1 MLLLASHWHIQ
12 LPPTRDPNHLDS
24 IMCFTKVLSRHL
36 QHLPAHNSNT
46 IDTNFQTP
54 TVRAFLNTCA
64 EILQHRLNSILQVP
78 VSLKKLTTWNVT
90 SWSPRLPSNQNKNR
104 FIAKLLRRGPVL
116 LQETKWTLEAATF
129 LQQHWT
135 GIATAS
141 SPAQSTDTGKQGG
154 VAILL
159 PIGWILHE
167 VHEILPGYALAVK
180 AEIQS
185 QTIWLASIYFPI
197 AGTQQ
202 LLNQI
207 SSQLARLIKDQP
219 IFIGGDLNHADERF
233 LTTWNHL
240 LSKCRIEDIEPTLE
254 TFFSPQSNSALD
266 RILAPTELLD
276 GAHANLNTYLVNFYP
291 KYGHQAKQLS
301 LRFTPK
307 LRPHP
312 DSTTH
317 DTIPTSAFIQPIS
330 IHSNTAII
338 AALATLRRAFEENPH
353 INKVSDKGLY
363 AKALIWGWWR
373 RHQSSYQEVRSFRVF
388 YRKLIGPLPFI
399 RATNR
404 QIELLAKA
412 AEQPVSCLHPY
423 PLEADGTR
431 KLPKTLVITLLQKA
445 EEAES
450 KISAISYTAAPP
462 GPLITAIAQNK
473 IWANLKALVPKG
485 EHYNGPILDAQGYKV
500 TSAKEYDQALLAT
513 RSFWFQPPTNYD
525 SRWLP
530 TLNRY
535 QEQMEPWP
543 SFDTPS
549 HNCILK
555 HLVHTKDS
563 SPGPDGIPYAA
574 WRLSP
579 QFSTALIINEFKRL
593 KSGLLPTP
601 TQVGVWIPKASPGPT
616 ADHFRPL
623 GMPDTLDRLMDGAAA
638 AALFQHTATLF
649 HPAQTMLN
657 CFKEPQSA
665 AIQVQTEL
673 DSLDPTAALFMD
685 LAKAFE
691 CVNAHWILHLLFIR
705 QAPIWVIQLAQRM
718 FFQRQIR
725 HKVQGRLLPPRV
737 VHSGVD
743 MGRSTS
749 VFFFCLA
756 MDPIFVS
763 LNRIPGV
770 INVFGYVDDT
780 TIVGRTD
787 PHLDWPRAV
796 MQEVSNWHSAGI
808 RMDGH
813 HCWRIGLTCDYLTP
827 YDTLVSTD
835 TIHPPPE
842 WITPHGFPT
851 LTTTKFSL
859 PHEVPYLVVA
869 RGTSALIVEWP
880 TYIAMLNG
888 DSNLLGVLAAV
899 QCNCRSKTKILTN
912 AFLTTHHIQ
921 ELDISGLGAQCLSD
935 DTTNLGLIVYGGIS
949 LDEDGNTIMIP
960 PQKGLPY
967 FASKAL
973 RKMDRRKHRIMASPH
988 SIKYNITFCNMY
1000 CNSGFAY
1007 VKSSSAILPTDL
1019 NQIYN
1024 TYVDIL
1030 LRRPWFDKLHLP
1042 GIFRWLDIGPL
1053 LDPSIMQAV
1062 AVFGYFH
1069 RWGGQLGSLA
1079 PSKQRYRQHVFR
1091 IWKYWCSKLSVTE
1104 AMHLLSIE
1112 KVAEPNMP
1120 SKFNECFKKYA
1131 VLRQLQAAKQHLL
1144 TRIQNNGWPGG
1155 ISTSFIEELALLPR
1169 LSVGQVP
1176 RFSLFRWSI
1185 GEDADYWLPLRGV
1198 TSRKRDCCLC
1208 GAEAKQYPF
1217 GPAYGALCSQCW
1229 LPSTDATFI
1238 HIPCEQYVSIQD
1250 LLGFEIPKLA
1260 SPLLTVLTRAE
1271 YTPFANEP
1279 PLKCFLCNTCT
1290 NSIDHWCQFCP
1301 VPAIAFNLLHR
1312 LPHWQHLHYGVTS
1325 EPIQVTVKTLLIFHL
1340 RRLLREIGAL
1350 DKTPQ
1355 LQRSATILQ
1364 HATELAQ
1371 RIYSSMPAKYT
1382 YKLRPQ
1388 TSTQSDLCLTPAA
1401 IVASHIPQTQL
1412 ESLLLPKRALI
1423 TTGPSSKG
1431 QVIATLD
1438 PHDPRLSLLRFQYH
1452 FSPTQTPTASLEVIQ
1467 CATCGSLHI
1476 QLHALCNLTPGDIL
1490 MLGIDNIAVEY
1501 IIQFDGSAH
1510 YRQQKGGAGVCVI
1523 QVTQYSVNIHSW
1535 EAFSLPDCPDNI
1547 IAEAEA
1553 CRRALRK
1560 AYSLVTSCSPPA
1572 PQSIYLQGD
1581 ILPLIR
1587 FLNNQGRIRRLDV
1600 LAIMEDCLRLT
1611 SFLAPFVVNHYLP
1624 RECNKLADYFAG
1636 YASRWLLDNPTS
1648 HHYGTLS
1655 AEPPY
1660 KLLQQLGFQSRE
1672 SMRRNTNIIFTEQPQ
1687 FSYQGLRAHL
1697 ASHSAHGDAWCL
1709 YRSHFQ
1715 SSSYTVK
1722 YHRTSQDDMGRIYP
1736 TTFAAQALPRSLRL
1750 VLFASTHS
1758 EIDMWGAHYEIVRR
1772 FGPPNEL
1779 NHVTQIREWLFQTL
1793 TPLAGAI
1800 LTLEFCKLWPL
1811 VVINSQTPGAALS
1824 YLEWQLRCTPPLPI
1838 TRFANNL
1845 HNLAQALAATPPQ
1858 WLPPRIH
1865 NNPKGRV
1872 FHVCEHIEYELT
1884 MAMLTHLQQ
1893 QHTFQSCVWLHDG
1906 FWLAPPPTD
1915 DQLQAS
1921 NQHIINTYG
1930 LSQTEPP
1937 LFRSSPLVTFITGR
1951 DTICSNSSDSASNLV
1966 GTLKAIKKRPH
1977 SAPSTQELAQQVERL
1992 GKRQKTSF
2000 AFLTHVRSYPYNAQ
2014 PTPPHKRRRNWSPLA
2029 DPPHLLD
2036 AHLRAS
2042 W

>member
-1 MLLLASHWHIQ
+1 MPIV
-12 LPPTRDPNHLDS
+12 
-24 IMCFTKVLSRHL
+24 KVLSRHL
-36 QHLPAHNSNT
+36 QYLTEHHSAT
-46 IDTNFQTP
+46 IDENYQTP
-54 TVRAFLNTCA
+54 TLTAFLNTCE
-64 EILQHRLNSILQVP
+64 EILQHRLDTMLQVP

-104 FIAKLLRRGPVL
+104 FITKSLRKGPIL

-135 GIATAS
+135 GIAIAS

-167 VHEILPGYALAVK
+167 VHEILPSYALAIK

-185 QTIWLASIYFPI
+185 QMVWLASIYFPI
-197 AGTQQ
+197 HGTQQ
-202 LLNQI
+202 ILNQI

-219 IFIGGDLNHADERF
+219 IFIGGDFNHADQRF
-233 LTTWNHL
+233 LTTWNNL
-240 LSKCRIEDIEPTLE
+240 LSKCRVEDIEPTLE

-276 GAHANLNTYLVNFYP
+276 GAHANLTAYLVQFYHN
-291 KYGHQAKQLS
+291 YGHQAKQLS

-312 DSTTH
+312 DSIAH
-317 DTIPTSAFIQPIS
+317 DTIPTSAFLQPIS
-330 IHSNTAII
+330 IHSNTAIN
-338 AALATLRRAFEENPH
+338 AALAALRRAFEENPY
-353 INKVSDKGLY
+353 INKVNDKGLY

-373 RHQSSYQEVRSFRVF
+373 KHQSSYQEVRSFRVF
-388 YRKLIGPLPFI
+388 YRKLIGSLPFI

-404 QIELLAKA
+404 RIELLAKA
-412 AEQPVSCLHPY
+412 AEQPASCLQMY

-431 KLPKTLVITLLQKA
+431 KLPKTFVISLLQKA

-450 KISAISYTAAPP
+450 KISAINYSAAPP

-485 EHYNGPILDAQGYKV
+485 EYYNGPILDTHGNKV
-500 TSAKEYDQALLAT
+500 TSAKDYDQALLAT
-513 RSFWFQPPTNYD
+513 RSFWFHPPTNYD
-525 SRWLP
+525 HLWLP

-549 HNCILK
+549 SNCIMK

-574 WRLSP
+574 WRISP
-579 QFSTALIINEFKRL
+579 QFSTAIITNEFKRL

-638 AALFQHTATLF
+638 AALFQHTAKLF

-763 LNRIPGV
+763 LNSIPGV
-770 INVFGYVDDT
+770 INVCGYVDDT

-787 PHLDWPRAV
+787 PHLDWPRTV
-796 MQEVSNWHSAGI
+796 MKMVRTWHSAGI

-827 YDTLVSTD
+827 FDTLVPID

-842 WITPHGFPT
+842 WITPHGVPT
-851 LTTTKFSL
+851 LTATKFSL
-859 PHEVPYLVVA
+859 PHEVPYLVIA
-869 RGTSALIVEWP
+869 RGTFALIVEWP
-880 TYIAMLNG
+880 TYISMLNG
-888 DSNLLGVLAAV
+888 NSSLLGMVAAV

-921 ELDISGLGAQCLSD
+921 ELDTSGIGAQCLSD
-935 DTTNLGLIVYGGIS
+935 DTINLGLVVYGGIS

-967 FASKAL
+967 FASKAS
-973 RKMDRRKHRIMASPH
+973 RKMDRRKHRIIASPH
-988 SIKYNITFCNMY
+988 SISYNITFCNMY

-1007 VKSSSAILPTDL
+1007 VESCSAILPTDL
-1019 NQIYN
+1019 NKIYN

-1053 LDPSIMQAV
+1053 LDPSVMQAV
-1062 AVFGYFH
+1062 AIFGYFH
-1069 RWGGQLGSLA
+1069 RWGGLLGTLT
-1079 PSKQRYRQHVFR
+1079 PSKQRYRQHVFS
-1091 IWKYWCSKLSVTE
+1091 IWKHWCSKLSVTE

-1155 ISTSFIEELALLPR
+1155 ITIPFIEELALLPR

-1176 RFSLFRWSI
+1176 RFALFRWSI
-1185 GEDADYWLPLRGV
+1185 GEDADYWLPLRGI

-1208 GAEAKQYPF
+1208 GSEAKQYPY
-1217 GPAYGALCSQCW
+1217 GPAYGALCTLCW
-1229 LPSTDATFI
+1229 SPSTDATFI
-1238 HIPCEQYVSIQD
+1238 HIPLEQQVPIQD
-1250 LLGFEIPKLA
+1250 LLGFAIPKLS
-1260 SPLLTVLTRAE
+1260 SPLTTVIVRAE
-1271 YTPFANEP
+1271 YTPCMQEP
-1279 PLKCFLCNTCT
+1279 PQKCFLCNTCT

-1312 LPHWQHLHYGVTS
+1312 FSHWQHLHYGATY
-1325 EPIQVTVKTLLIFHL
+1325 EPIQVTIRTLLIFHL

-1355 LQRSATILQ
+1355 IQRSATILQ
-1364 HATELAQ
+1364 HAVELAQ
-1371 RIYSSMPAKYT
+1371 RVYSSMPAKYSH
-1382 YKLRPQ
+1382 KLRPQ
-1388 TSTQSDLCLTPAA
+1388 TATHSDLCLTPATV
-1401 IVASHIPQTQL
+1401 VASHIPQTQL
-1412 ESLLLPKRALI
+1412 ESLLLPKRAL
-1423 TTGPSSKG
+1423 TTTHTSYKG
-1431 QVIATLD
+1431 QIIATLD

-1452 FSPTQTPTASLEVIQ
+1452 FSPNQTPTASLEVIQ
-1467 CATCGSLHI
+1467 CTTCGSLHI
-1476 QLHALCNLTPGDIL
+1476 QLQALCDLAPGDIL

-1501 IIQFDGSAH
+1501 IIQFDGSSH
-1510 YRQQKGGAGVCVI
+1510 HRQRKGGAGVCVI
-1523 QVTQYSVNIHSW
+1523 QVSQHSVNIHSW
-1535 EAFSLPDCPDNI
+1535 EAYSLPDCPDNI

-1560 AYSLVTSCSPPA
+1560 AYSIVISRSPPA
-1572 PQSIYLQGD
+1572 PESIYLQGD

-1587 FLNNQGRIRRLDV
+1587 FLNNQGRIKRLDV

-1611 SFLAPFVVNHYLP
+1611 SFLAPYVVNHYLP

-1636 YASRWLLDNPTS
+1636 YASQWLLNNPTS
-1648 HHYGTLS
+1648 RHYGILS
-1655 AEPPY
+1655 AVPPY

-1672 SMRRNTNIIFTEQPQ
+1672 SLRHNTNIIFTEQPQ

-1697 ASHSAHGDAWCL
+1697 ASHPTHSDAWCQ

-1750 VLFASTHS
+1750 TLFASTHS

-1772 FGPPNEL
+1772 FGPPNDL
-1779 NHVTQIREWLFQTL
+1779 NHVTQIRDWLFQTL
-1793 TPLAGAI
+1793 APLAGAS
-1800 LTLEFCKLWPL
+1800 LTPDFCKLWPL
-1811 VVINSQTPGAALS
+1811 VVINSQTPSAALS
-1824 YLEWQLRCTPPLPI
+1824 YLEGQLQCTPPLPI
-1838 TRFANNL
+1838 TKFAITL
-1845 HNLAQALAATPPQ
+1845 HGLAQTLAATPPE
-1858 WLPPRIH
+1858 WLPQRTH
-1865 NNPKGRV
+1865 DNPKGRV
-1872 FHVCEHIEYELT
+1872 FHVCELIEYELT
-1884 MAMLTHLQQ
+1884 MAMLMHLQR
-1893 QHTFQSCVWLHDG
+1893 QHSFQSCVWLHDG
-1906 FWLAPPPTD
+1906 FWISPPPTD
-1915 DQLQAS
+1915 SQVQAS
-1921 NQHIINTYG
+1921 NQYIINTYG

-1937 LFRSSPLVTFITGR
+1937 LFRSSPLITLITGQ
-1951 DTICSNSSDSASNLV
+1951 DTICSNSSNAIDTAQ
-1966 GTLKAIKKRPH
+1966 GPLKIIKKRPY
-1977 SAPSTQELAQQVERL
+1977 SAPATQELVQQVERL

-2000 AFLTHVRSYPYNAQ
+2000 AYLTHARSYPYDAQ
-2014 PTPPHKRRRNWSPLA
+2014 PFPPHKRRRNWPLFTCKTW
-2029 DPPHLLD
+2029 
-2036 AHLRAS
+2036 S
-2042 W
+2042 WVRYT